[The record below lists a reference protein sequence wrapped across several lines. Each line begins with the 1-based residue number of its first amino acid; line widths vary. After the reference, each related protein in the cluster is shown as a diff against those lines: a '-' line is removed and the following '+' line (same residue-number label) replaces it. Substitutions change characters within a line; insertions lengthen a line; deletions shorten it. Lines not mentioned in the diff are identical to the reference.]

1 MNLIRPIQSL
11 RGLAV
16 LLVVLGH
23 WGLFFGSGFIGVDVF
38 FVISGY
44 VITLVALRRVQ
55 AGEFGGFSFLV
66 ARFRRLFPA
75 LGAVVLAVV
84 VFQLLYY
91 PPFEWSRVSEEG
103 LWSLLWM
110 SNLYAHID
118 IGDYFGE
125 TAGTS
130 LLLHTWSLSVEF
142 QAYAVLAFLFLW
154 FMVKLRSLKLFRVIV
169 FLLSLVSLSTALL
182 SSVEPSTGIV
192 GALTSYFSP
201 ITRFYQIGAGVL
213 LATWNFKRPA
223 VFPFTALGTL
233 AIILT
238 AALPAGML
246 SWNES
251 GLIAVAGALG
261 FIYGIGQKP
270 ILEPLSR
277 LFGRI
282 GDMSYSIYL
291 WHWPIMVIVQSV
303 VPSLFT
309 QLSVGFVL
317 TGLLSIASH
326 RFLEVPFMRRGES
339 PVMNR
344 ILDTALPASA
354 ATLAVTLF
362 LGAGLTS
369 SIQPEAYDSLGGVL
383 IGDVTQVGFGK
394 KFDSLLQP
402 CADADLEFSPNVG
415 AVYNCYETTDEKEID
430 VLVLGNSHAAHL
442 VPGII
447 ILRPDIKVRYLSFSG
462 GFKLGNPELLR
473 ALDYWDSSGAKANH
487 VYVNS
492 FWEVEGTDF
501 GELSSALDR
510 IEVAA
515 KEVFIFD
522 DVPNFKISPVRCK
535 YSSLFV
541 VPTLCEEQLPNFHQ
555 HIVTFRDSVAKKLP
569 FANLVKSSDFFLLGN
584 DSFSMAK
591 NGEILFRDQNHLNV
605 DGSYR
610 LAAHLLEN
618 GSLRSSIIP

>member
-16 LLVVLGH
+16 LLVLLGH

-44 VITLVALRRVQ
+44 VITLVALRRVR
-55 AGEFGGFSFLV
+55 AGEFGGLSFLV

-84 VFQLLYY
+84 LFQLLYY

-103 LWSLLWM
+103 LWSLFWM
-110 SNLYAHID
+110 SNFYAHIE

-142 QAYAVLAFLFLW
+142 QAYAVLALLFLW
-154 FMVKLRSLKLFRVIV
+154 FMVKLRSLKLFRAIV
-169 FLLSLVSLSTALL
+169 FLLSLASLSTALL

-223 VFPFTALGTL
+223 AFPFTALGAL
-233 AIILT
+233 AIIFT
-238 AALPAGML
+238 AVLPVGML
-246 SWNES
+246 NWNWS
-251 GLIAVAGALG
+251 GLIAVIGALS
-261 FIYGIGQKP
+261 FIYGIRQKP
-270 ILEPLSR
+270 IMAPLSK
-277 LFGRI
+277 LFARI

-291 WHWPIMVIVQSV
+291 WHWPIMVVVESV
-303 VPSLFT
+303 VPNLFA
-309 QLSVGFVL
+309 QLGVGFVL
-317 TGLLSIASH
+317 TCMLSIASY

-339 PVMNR
+339 PTMNR
-344 ILDTALPASA
+344 ILDTALRTSA
-354 ATLAVTLF
+354 ATLAVALS
-362 LGAGLTS
+362 LGVGLTS
-369 SIQPEAYDSLGGVL
+369 SIQPQAYDSSSGVL

-402 CADADLEFSPNVG
+402 CADADQEFSPNVG
-415 AVYNCYETTDEKEID
+415 AVYNCYETTDENEID
-430 VLVLGNSHAAHL
+430 ILLLGNSHAAHL
-442 VPGII
+442 VPGIV

-462 GFKLGNPELLR
+462 GFKVGNPELLR
-473 ALDYWDSSGAKANH
+473 ALDYWESSGAKANH
-487 VYVNS
+487 VYINS
-492 FWEVEGTDF
+492 FWEVEDTDF
-501 GELSSALDR
+501 GELFRALDR
-510 IEVAA
+510 INVAA

-535 YSSLFV
+535 YSSVFV
-541 VPTLCEEQLPNFHQ
+541 VPALCEEQLPNFQ
-555 HIVTFRDSVAKKLP
+555 KHILTFRESVAKNLP
-569 FANLVKSSDFFLLGN
+569 SANLVKSSDFFLIGN
-584 DSFSMAK
+584 NSFSMVK
-591 NGEILFRDQNHLNV
+591 NGEIFFRDQNHLNV

-610 LAAHLLEN
+610 LASHLFEN
-618 GSLRSSIIP
+618 GSFRASITP